1 MSCRG
6 IELLI
11 TSRKEEEIATITALA
26 LLSGFAFMLLVEQFS
41 SGHAHEHTSNHSKS
55 PRATLTQLDDQNSSL
70 RNDEEEGF
78 DLDDDLLTAERGE
91 EEGRRLIER
100 RNSLSSR
107 LAERARAFP
116 LTLGLIIHSLTDGLA
131 LGASALTNS
140 NERED
145 KDASSNAQLSV
156 VVFVALLVH
165 KGTLTF

>member
-1 MSCRG
+1 
-6 IELLI
+6 
-11 TSRKEEEIATITALA
+11 
-26 LLSGFAFMLLVEQFS
+26 MLLVEQFS

-55 PRATLTQLDDQNSSL
+55 PRATLTQLDDQNSSRSL

-140 NERED
+140 NEGED
-145 KDASSNAQLSV
+145 KDASSNTQLSV

-165 KGTLTF
+165 KGPLTF